1 MGPLQPQEDP
11 APLPV
16 ARPPSLSEGNG
27 SSARR
32 GSRHRHQPRRR
43 MTSAPP
49 SGQTIQLTPL
59 WEHVVRHTFE
69 IRVFSIHCI
78 SISSASFPFSLD
90 TNKFDMLN
98 VSGQV
103 RTRRFPSEVD
113 TQATFV
119 EISERLRDP
128 EWEVRQH
135 ALRVLMDVLPT
146 LNADV
151 VDKVMQPVVPELIN
165 NLGHPAPAVRKGALD
180 TLRVYLVHSPNRENM
195 VKNVSAR
202 NVFF

>member
-1 MGPLQPQEDP
+1 M
-11 APLPV
+11 
-16 ARPPSLSEGNG
+16 
-27 SSARR
+27 
-32 GSRHRHQPRRR
+32 
-43 MTSAPP
+43 
-49 SGQTIQLTPL
+49 
-59 WEHVVRHTFE
+59 
-69 IRVFSIHCI
+69 
-78 SISSASFPFSLD
+78 
-90 TNKFDMLN
+90 
-98 VSGQV
+98 

-113 TQATFV
+113 AQATFV

-180 TLRVYLVHSPNRENM
+180 TLRVYLIHSPNRDSM
-195 VKNVSAR
+195 VKNVSVR
-202 NVFF
+202 NALPNFTFCIRKSKNIENVSFH

>member
-1 MGPLQPQEDP
+1 M
-11 APLPV
+11 
-16 ARPPSLSEGNG
+16 
-27 SSARR
+27 
-32 GSRHRHQPRRR
+32 
-43 MTSAPP
+43 
-49 SGQTIQLTPL
+49 
-59 WEHVVRHTFE
+59 
-69 IRVFSIHCI
+69 
-78 SISSASFPFSLD
+78 
-90 TNKFDMLN
+90 
-98 VSGQV
+98 

-146 LNADV
+146 LNTDA

-180 TLRVYLVHSPNRENM
+180 ALRVYLVHTPNRDSV
-195 VKNVSAR
+195 VKNVNIR
-202 NVFF
+202 NALKQKFFSHFSNIQLN

>member
-1 MGPLQPQEDP
+1 M
-11 APLPV
+11 
-16 ARPPSLSEGNG
+16 
-27 SSARR
+27 
-32 GSRHRHQPRRR
+32 
-43 MTSAPP
+43 
-49 SGQTIQLTPL
+49 
-59 WEHVVRHTFE
+59 FE
-69 IRVFSIHCI
+69 IKVYPCRVLLRLT
-78 SISSASFPFSLD
+78 SSHFFNA
-90 TNKFDMLN
+90 NKFNILI

-113 TQATFV
+113 TQATFI

-146 LNADV
+146 LNIDV

-195 VKNVSAR
+195 VKNVNVR
-202 NVFF
+202 NALKKNFFAL